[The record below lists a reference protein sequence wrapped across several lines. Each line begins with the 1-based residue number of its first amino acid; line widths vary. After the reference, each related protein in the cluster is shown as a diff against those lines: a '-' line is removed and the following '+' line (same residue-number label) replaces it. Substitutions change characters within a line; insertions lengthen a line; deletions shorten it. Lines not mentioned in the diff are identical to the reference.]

1 MLPDAIWVIELNPYA
16 PTTGA
21 CLFDWASDESVL
33 RSGPLEMRVVERP
46 LPHLDAFLMPWR
58 DLLRAAEPPL
68 EHVAVAPTLD
78 EAARARAAD
87 DKKKKKRQAEHDA
100 EMRALTEGINAW
112 KTQRHQPW
120 RRAFW
125 ESGGSAHKCA
135 VM

>member
-46 LPHLDAFLMPWR
+46 LPHLDAFLMPWLY
-58 DLLRAAEPPL
+58 LLRAAEPPF

-78 EAARARAAD
+78 
-87 DKKKKKRQAEHDA
+87 
-100 EMRALTEGINAW
+100 
-112 KTQRHQPW
+112 
-120 RRAFW
+120 
-125 ESGGSAHKCA
+125 
-135 VM
+135 